1 MSPTKP
7 RRRTPL
13 QTILVWFLPALAM
26 IAAAVVVASP
36 TALIPLLLANTLM
49 LGAMCHAIGFDPEPT
64 FTRTVLRR
72 GVAHLILFT
81 AYTALVLVLIAWPL
95 VMLTQ
100 TPSLA
105 SSIVLSIALALGA
118 ALLWRAWP
126 AFGLAFLWD
135 DAFPGS
141 AGKGSLIRAALSR
154 SLQFARHLSGEERFF
169 SHFLPVSLCTLIA
182 AFGALALSVLVGVVP
197 DELRTA
203 GVLLYGLILLPLCC
217 LVITNRTLR
226 ALLYEGQQRGGG
238 SSTTAEPDPDR
249 ERSRELDEAPA
260 ASSPETETG
269 AASDDD
275 LLEAVRAGRI
285 DAALTLLEAGADAD
299 AMAHPSDRD
308 QRSALILAAL
318 LPETRLLRAM
328 IAHGADVNRVQAGLT
343 PLLAATRD
351 SYHGR
356 AEAVMTLLANGA
368 DPCQAD
374 ADGNTPLHGA
384 ALSAEPTVAAML
396 IDAEADPNVL
406 NRQGLTPLAA
416 ACRAANWPLAQF
428 LLEHGAK
435 PALDSGEPALVAAAG
450 IAEDDPEGVRLLLK
464 HKASVHAANTIGRTA
479 LMAAALEGHA
489 DIARALVG
497 AGAKTDVVDHHQTS
511 ALMEASRS
519 GALGVVNVLAAAGA
533 RVDLRDKHGRD
544 ALMLACQSPR
554 TQAGIVRALLDL
566 GADPRAVGN
575 DERSALD
582 HAAAT
587 GRWDLVALMDPQ
599 TPLPANLDI
608 GAEPEAGADTPEH
621 LADALRFGHWAIAST
636 FSRRA
641 REWPQR
647 DLANM
652 YRQLAGDA
660 PATARRWLLE
670 HGLSPHATLEDGQPL
685 LDALLDA
692 LPDSA
697 DAVHD
702 LMDAGASC
710 AGAGR
715 IARSLDNLDND
726 ACSERLVLRMLD
738 AGGDPF
744 GAHRDGIT
752 PLHHAAANGQR
763 TLLQVLLN
771 LGSNPNAQDAAGR
784 TPLHA
789 ALEHADPLPQIRA
802 LIRAGADPEAPA
814 ANSETPLGSVLDQ
827 ADPELTRWLR
837 WDERWPL
844 PRRALRPHD
853 LPAAAATGDNE
864 AVCKLLDL
872 DFAVD
877 SRDSQGA
884 NALLRAAGMGHTE
897 TARLLIEHGADLTL
911 SARSGVTALAAAA
924 NAGRSDMVAL
934 LIESGTPIDQPLP
947 GQATALMLAVARGHV
962 DIAEQMLEAGANVHV
977 RDMYGRSVLHP
988 AAQLCFAGRDSLR
1001 ARRLLDVL
1009 LKRGAD
1015 ANHADQDGRTPL
1027 LLLLGSHAKP
1037 GADCDSTHI
1046 GALLPAL
1053 LDAGADPRHADRRG
1067 VTPLHACAMHML
1079 TAPARV
1085 LLSRG
1090 AARDAVDELGR
1101 TPAELARALGYI
1113 DVAVELEARGHAV
1126 PGVHQTLRQPAAD

>member
-1 MSPTKP
+1 MPPTKP
-7 RRRTPL
+7 RRRSSL
-13 QTILVWFLPALAM
+13 QTMLVWFLPALAM
-26 IAAAVVVASP
+26 IAVAVVVASP
-36 TALIPLLLANTLM
+36 VALIPLLLANTLM
-49 LGAMCHAIGFDPEPT
+49 LGAMCHAIGFDPEPS
-64 FTRTVLRR
+64 FTRTMLRR

-81 AYTALVLVLIAWPL
+81 AYTALVLLLIAWPL
-95 VMLTQ
+95 VLMTQ
-100 TPSLA
+100 SPSL
-105 SSIVLSIALALGA
+105 SSVIVLSIALALGA
-118 ALLWRAWP
+118 ALLWRMWP

-135 DAFPGS
+135 DAFAGGNPQGS
-141 AGKGSLIRAALSR
+141 QIRTALSR
-154 SLQFARHLSGEERFF
+154 SLHFARHLSGEERFF
-169 SHFLPVSLCTLIA
+169 SHFLPVSLCTLMA

-203 GVLLYGLILLPLCC
+203 GVLLYGFLLLPLCC
-217 LVITNRTLR
+217 LVVTNRTLR
-226 ALLYEGQQRGGG
+226 ALLYEGQRPGG
-238 SSTTAEPDPDR
+238 SAASEPEPDR

-260 ASSPETETG
+260 ASSPDTVTG
-269 AASDDD
+269 ASDED

-285 DAALTLLEAGADAD
+285 DRAMALLEAGADANI
-299 AMAHPSDRD
+299 AAHPADRD

-328 IAHGADVNRVQAGLT
+328 IAHGADVNRMQAGLN

-368 DPCQAD
+368 DPNATD
-374 ADGNTPLHGA
+374 AEGNTPLHGA
-384 ALSAEPTVAAML
+384 ALSAKPTVAAML

-406 NRQGLTPLAA
+406 NRNGLTPLAT
-416 ACRAANWPLAQF
+416 ACRAANWPLVQF

-435 PALDSGEPALVAAAG
+435 PALDSGEPALLAAAG
-450 IAEDDPEGVRLLLK
+450 IAEDDPEGVRLLLR
-464 HKASVHAANTIGRTA
+464 HKASVHAANAIGRTP

-497 AGAKTDVVDHHQTS
+497 AGAKIDAIDHHQTS
-511 ALMEASRS
+511 ALMEASRA

-533 RVDLRDKHGRD
+533 RTDLRDKHGRD

-554 TQAGIVRALLDL
+554 AQADIVRALIDL
-566 GADPRAVGN
+566 GADPRAIGN

-636 FSRRA
+636 FARRV
-641 REWPQR
+641 RDWPQR
-647 DLANM
+647 DLAQI
-652 YRQLAGDA
+652 YLRLADDA
-660 PATARRWLLE
+660 LTPARRWLLE
-670 HGLSPHATLEDGQPL
+670 HGLSPHAPAEHGRSLF
-685 LDALLDA
+685 DALLDA
-692 LPDSA
+692 LPASA

-702 LMDAGASC
+702 LLDAGASC
-710 AGAGR
+710 AGAGG
-715 IARSLDNLDND
+715 IARALDRDNGD
-726 ACSERLVLRMLD
+726 ARCERLALRMLD

-744 GAHRDGIT
+744 AAHRDRIT
-752 PLHHAAANGQR
+752 PVHLAAAGGHSV
-763 TLLQVLLN
+763 LLQALLDR
-771 LGSNPNAQDAAGR
+771 GCDPNAQDAAGR
-784 TPLHA
+784 TPLHV

-814 ANSETPLGSVLDQ
+814 ANNETPLGSVFDR
-827 ADPELTRWLR
+827 ADPELVRWLR

-853 LPAAAATGDNE
+853 LPSAAASGDNE

-872 DFAVD
+872 GFAVD

-884 NALLRAAGMGHTE
+884 SALLRAAGMGHTE
-897 TARLLIEHGADLTL
+897 TARLLIEHGADLGL

-934 LIESGTPIDQPLP
+934 LIESGAQIDQPLP
-947 GQATALMLAVARGHV
+947 GKTTALMLAVARGHV
-962 DIAEQMLEAGANVHV
+962 DIAEQMLSAGADVHV
-977 RDMYGRSVLHP
+977 HDVYGRSVLHP

-1015 ANHADQDGRTPL
+1015 VNHADQDGRTPL
-1027 LLLLGSHAKP
+1027 LLLLGAHAKP
-1037 GADCDSTHI
+1037 GAACDSTHI
-1046 GALLPAL
+1046 GALLPVL
-1053 LDAGADPRHADRRG
+1053 LDAGADPRHADQRG

-1079 TAPARV
+1079 IAPARV
-1085 LLSRG
+1085 LLTRG

-1101 TPAELARALGYI
+1101 TPAELARTLGYI
-1113 DVAVELEARGHAV
+1113 DVAVELETRGHSV
-1126 PGVHQTLRQPAAD
+1126 PGVQQTLRQPAAD